1 MLVAEP
7 LQLIFLL
14 ETVPRVDFFD
24 FYRSILY
31 MVIETFPNPNPE
43 RDYTIQHIQEEF
55 TSTCPMTGHPD
66 YAQVVFSYAPADCCI
81 ELKAMKLYL
90 HSYRNKGIFFEAATN
105 KIFEDFYATVQP
117 KWVRLETIWKGR
129 GGIRSNVVVEA
140 QVDGYAGPKT
150 VLMVR

>member
-1 MLVAEP
+1 MP
-7 LQLIFLL
+7 LKLIFLL
-14 ETVPRVDFFD
+14 EAVLRVDFFD
-24 FYRSILY
+24 FCRTIPC
-31 MVIETFPNPNPE
+31 MAIETFPNPNPK

-90 HSYRNKGIFFEAATN
+90 HAYRNKGIFFEAATN
-105 KIFEDFYATVQP
+105 KIFEDFYAAVQP
-117 KWVRLETIWKGR
+117 KWARLETIWKGR

-140 QVDGYAGPKT
+140 QVDSYAGPKT
-150 VLMVR
+150 SLMVR